1 MTSTT
6 NQTGSGNPTQPP
18 RPSRPGQ
25 RALRKGRVSLPGQ
38 AYVLTTVTHQR
49 RALFADLYLGRK
61 VVAAMRRVQEQGWA
75 RTLAFVVMPDHL
87 HWLFVLGDTT
97 LGKVAQA
104 VKGGS
109 ARAMSGR
116 VTAPVWQRGY
126 FDHAVRGDEDLRVM
140 ARYVVAN
147 PLRAGLVERR
157 RNMPY
162 GMRCGWTIPRRLR
175 CCRSGFSRE
184 RHRPVPEHWTPLS
197 TRPHHK
203 HAPRRSGFSREQR
216 RSIPERWTSFHAWN
230 RG

>member
-147 PLRAGLVERR
+147 PLRAGLVERLEE
-157 RNMPY
+157 Y
-162 GMRCGWTIPRRLR
+162 ALWDAVWLDD
-175 CCRSGFSRE
+175 
-184 RHRPVPEHWTPLS
+184 S
-197 TRPHHK
+197 T
-203 HAPRRSGFSREQR
+203 SS
-216 RSIPERWTSFHAWN
+216 SLL
-230 RG
+230 